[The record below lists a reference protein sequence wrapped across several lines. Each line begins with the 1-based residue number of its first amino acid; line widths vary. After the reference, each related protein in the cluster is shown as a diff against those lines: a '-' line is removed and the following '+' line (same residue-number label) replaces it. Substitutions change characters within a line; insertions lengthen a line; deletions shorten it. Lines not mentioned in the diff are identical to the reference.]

1 MKFQQLLTKNIFE
14 PERLYTLYA
23 DLKSGA
29 DVKSVSRLSLDDL
42 AKVPEIYGALDPND
56 LDIPS
61 LDNEAEFITTNK
73 KVILGKDIKAL
84 TAMIYEKP
92 RTAYVDFGRSSQV
105 HNTLASGATPL
116 ALLGFKRFRGIDYDR
131 WKTTVFNKTNSK
143 IAAKGRKLEWR
154 VGNDDDIRFFWK
166 LDMLL
171 GKTLASTYYD
181 NTTDTI
187 NWNQKFGLLQVS
199 TLEGRGW
206 MPDATTI
213 RYLREAGM
221 GNHRGNFATA
231 WGTARISE
239 DRIPDKVDKDII
251 RLWNASDTP
260 VRLLLSQRW
269 AWYGQHRCSD
279 MISDILD
286 WDRQPENVDKMSTS
300 FKGEVPKQNVDIG
313 GLFGL

>member
-1 MKFQQLLTKNIFE
+1 MTKSIFAS
-14 PERLYTLYA
+14 ERLYKLYT

-29 DVKSVSRLSLDDL
+29 DVKSVQRLSIDDL
-42 AKVPEIYGALDPND
+42 AKVPEIYGALDPNG

-61 LDNEAEFITTNK
+61 LDNEQEFTTANK
-73 KVILGKDIKAL
+73 NVILGKDIKAL

-92 RTAYVDFGRSSQV
+92 RTAYVDFGRKSQV
-105 HNTLASGATPL
+105 HEALASGATPL
-116 ALLGFKRFRGIDYDR
+116 ALLGFKRFRGIDYDKWR
-131 WKTTVFNKTNSK
+131 RVLLRDTTSRVTYT
-143 IAAKGRKLEWR
+143 GRKLDWA
-154 VGNDDDIRFFWK
+154 VTNDEDIVKFWK

-181 NTTDTI
+181 PSTDSI
-187 NWNQKFGLLQVS
+187 NWNQKFGLMQAS

-206 MPDATTI
+206 MPDAITV
-213 RYLREAGM
+213 RFLREAGI

-251 RLWNASDTP
+251 RLWNASDNP
-260 VRLLLSQRW
+260 VRLLISQRW
-269 AWYGQHRCSD
+269 VWFGQHRCSD
-279 MISDILD
+279 NICSILN
-286 WDRQPENVDKMSTS
+286 WDEMPENIDKVSTG
-300 FKGEVPKQNVDIG
+300 FKGNEPKEQEKDIR